1 MKIDILTLFPE
12 MFSPLKES
20 IIKRAVEDG
29 KIEINITNIRDFASP
44 PHYRCDDMPFGGGAG
59 MVMMCEPLFKAIES
73 VKKENSKIFY
83 MSPRGKVFN
92 QEMTREMSGLEHIIL
107 LCGHYEGIDQRVID
121 YFDIEELSIGD
132 YVLTG
137 GELPA
142 MVVADSI
149 IRLIPGVI
157 REESTMEESFTTN
170 LLEYNQ
176 YTRPAEYKGMK
187 VPEVLLSGHHKNIE
201 EWRKQQSLEITKRN
215 RPDLLDK

>member
-29 KIEINITNIRDFASP
+29 KIEINITNIRDFANP

-73 VKKENSKIFY
+73 VKQENSKIFY

-92 QEMTREMSGLEHIIL
+92 QVMARDMSKFEHIVL

-121 YFDIEELSIGD
+121 YFNIEELSIGD

-157 REESTMEESFTTN
+157 REESTLDESFSDN

-176 YTRPAEYKGMK
+176 YTRPAEFRGMS

-201 EWRKQQSLEITKRN
+201 NWRKQQSIEITKRN
-215 RPDLLDK
+215 RPDLLK

>member
-29 KIEINITNIRDFASP
+29 KIEINITNIRDFANP
-44 PHYRCDDMPFGGGAG
+44 PHFRCDDLPFGGGAG
-59 MVMMCEPLFKAIES
+59 MVMMCEPLFKAIEA

-83 MSPRGKVFN
+83 MSPRGKVFK
-92 QEMTREMSGLEHIIL
+92 QSMAREMSTLEHIVL

-121 YFDIEELSIGD
+121 YFNIEELSIGD

-137 GELPA
+137 GEIPA

-157 REESTMEESFTTN
+157 REESTIDESFTTN

-176 YTRPAEYKGMK
+176 YTRPAEFMGMK

-201 EWRKQQSLEITKRN
+201 EWRKAQAIEITKKN

>member
-1 MKIDILTLFPE
+1 MRIDILTLFPE

-29 KIEINITNIRDFASP
+29 KIEINITNIRDYANP

-59 MVMMCEPLFKAIES
+59 MVMMCEPLFKAIEN
-73 VKKENSKIFY
+73 VRKENSKIFY
-83 MSPRGKVFN
+83 MSPRGKVFK
-92 QEMTREMSGLEHIIL
+92 QELAREMSVLEHIIL

-121 YFDIEELSIGD
+121 HFNIEELSIGD

-142 MVVADSI
+142 MVVADAI

-157 REESTMEESFTTN
+157 REESTMEESFSEN

-176 YTRPAEYKGMK
+176 YTRPAEFMGMK
-187 VPEVLLSGHHKNIE
+187 VPDVLLSGHHKNIE
-201 EWRKQQSLEITKRN
+201 TWRREQSLEITKKN

>member
-12 MFSPLKES
+12 MFAPLKES

-29 KIEINITNIRDFASP
+29 KIEINITNIRDFANP
-44 PHYRCDDMPFGGGAG
+44 PHFRCDDMPFGGGAG

-73 VKKENSKIFY
+73 VKQENSKIFY

-92 QEMTREMSGLEHIIL
+92 QSLAREMSKLEHIVL

-121 YFDIEELSIGD
+121 YFDIKELSIGD

-157 REESTMEESFTTN
+157 REESTMEESFSEN

-176 YTRPAEYKGMK
+176 YTRPAEFRGMS

-201 EWRKQQSLEITKRN
+201 DWRREQSLEITKRN

>member
-12 MFSPLKES
+12 MFAPLKES

-29 KIEINITNIRDFASP
+29 KIEINITNIRDFANP
-44 PHYRCDDMPFGGGAG
+44 PHYHCDDMPFGGGAG

-73 VKKENSKIFY
+73 VKQENSKIFY

-92 QEMTREMSGLEHIIL
+92 QGLAREMSKFEHIVL

-121 YFDIEELSIGD
+121 YFNIEELSIGD

-142 MVVADSI
+142 MVVADSV

-157 REESTMEESFTTN
+157 REESTQEESFSEN

-176 YTRPAEYKGMK
+176 YTRPAEFRGMT

-201 EWRKQQSLEITKRN
+201 NWRKQQSLEITKKN
-215 RPDLLDK
+215 RPDLLK